1 MSSESLTANGRPTG
15 GSRPLRVLIIED
27 SEDDRDLV
35 LLRLR
40 SAGFDATW
48 KQVASADDLR
58 AALTE
63 PWQLILCDY
72 HMPGFGAPEALAII
86 RGVDPDTPVIIVSG
100 ILGEEAAVVAM
111 KAGAQD
117 FFSKNK
123 LTRLGAAVERE
134 LVDAE
139 TRRARRAAEAE
150 RERLLAELRVAL
162 AVRDEFLIIAS
173 HELRTPLTA
182 MRLQLDSLARA
193 QAQAAARA
201 GAGSG
206 TADARKIGRLDN
218 QLDRVT
224 SMVDRLLDVTKL
236 SSEPLRLVPA
246 RLELGAAVSGVV
258 ERSRDLLE
266 DVGSTVNLEAVDEV
280 TGWWDPVRLDT
291 VITNVLLNA
300 IKFGPGKPITISV
313 QRVGDAAT
321 LTVRDQ
327 GIGMTAEERTDLFR
341 RFARAV
347 PKENYGGFGVGLW
360 IVEQL
365 VRAHGGS
372 VALASEKGRG
382 TTVTVVLPIDH
393 LRPHPGEGA
402 VSDHAPTV
410 V

>member
-1 MSSESLTANGRPTG
+1 MSSESLTANGGPVG
-15 GSRPLRVLIIED
+15 GRPLRVLIVED

-48 KQVASADDLR
+48 RQVSGADDLR
-58 AALTE
+58 AALAE

-86 RGVDPDTPVIIVSG
+86 RSVDLDTPVIIVSG

-182 MRLQLDSLARA
+182 MRLQLDSLTRA
-193 QAQAAARA
+193 QVQAAARA

-206 TADARKIGRLDN
+206 TADARKIGRLDS

-236 SSEPLRLVPA
+236 SSEPLRLVLA
-246 RLELGAAVSGVV
+246 RLDLPAAVTSIV

-266 DVGSTVNLEAVDEV
+266 DVGSAVIFETMDQV

-291 VITNVLLNA
+291 IITNVLSNA
-300 IKFGPGKPITISV
+300 IKFGPGHPITISV

-327 GIGMTAEERTDLFR
+327 GIGMTTDERSDVFQKFT
-341 RFARAV
+341 RAA
-347 PKENYGGFGVGLW
+347 PKENYGGFGLGLW

-372 VALASEKGRG
+372 VALTSEKGRG

-393 LRPHPGEGA
+393 PHRHPGEDASLDPSPA
-402 VSDHAPTV
+402 VA
-410 V
+410 

>member
-1 MSSESLTANGRPTG
+1 MASETLTTNGAPDGR
-15 GSRPLRVLIIED
+15 RPLRVLIIED

-40 SAGFDATW
+40 SAGFDASW
-48 KQVASADDLR
+48 RQVSNADDLR
-58 AALTE
+58 SALLE

-72 HMPGFGAPEALAII
+72 HMPGFGAPEALAIV
-86 RGVDPDTPVIIVSG
+86 RSVDLDTPVIIVSG

-134 LVDAE
+134 LVDAD

-182 MRLQLDSLARA
+182 MRLQLDSLARG
-193 QAQAAARA
+193 QAAAARA
-201 GAGSG
+201 GGNG
-206 TADARKIGRLDN
+206 TADARKIARLDS

-224 SMVDRLLDVTKL
+224 SMVDRLLDVTTL

-246 RLELGAAVSGVV
+246 KLDLAQAVNAVV

-266 DVGSTVNLEAVDEV
+266 DTGSVVSFETMDEV
-280 TGWWDPVRLDT
+280 AGWWDPVRLDT
-291 VITNVLLNA
+291 IITNVLSNA
-300 IKFGPGKPITISV
+300 IKFGPGKPIAV
-313 QRVGDAAT
+313 AVRRKGENAT
-321 LTVRDQ
+321 LSVRDQ
-327 GIGMTAEERTDLFR
+327 GIGMTPEERTSLFQK
-341 RFARAV
+341 FARVA
-347 PKENYGGFGVGLW
+347 PKENYGGFGFGLW

-365 VRAHGGS
+365 VRAHGGT
-372 VALASEKGRG
+372 VTLQSEKGHG
-382 TTVTVVLPIDH
+382 TTVTVALPIDH
-393 LRPHPGEGA
+393 LRPGEGA
-402 VSDHAPTV
+402 VLDRSPDVVSTV
-410 V
+410 P

>member
-1 MSSESLTANGRPTG
+1 MSEGMSGNGAAAARK
-15 GSRPLRVLIIED
+15 PLRVLIVED

-40 SAGFDATW
+40 SAGFEATW
-48 KQVASADDLR
+48 QQVANADDLR
-58 AALTE
+58 AALGQ
-63 PWQLILCDY
+63 PWELILCDY

-86 RGVDPDTPVIIVSG
+86 RSVEPDTPVIIVSG

-134 LVDAE
+134 LIDAE
-139 TRRARRAAEAE
+139 TRRARRIAEAE

-193 QAQAAARA
+193 QVTAAAKSGT
-201 GAGSG
+201 GAG
-206 TADARKIGRLDN
+206 TADARKIARLDS

-224 SMVDRLLDVTKL
+224 SMVDRLLDVTTL

-246 RLELGAAVSGVV
+246 RIDLRDAVTSVV
-258 ERSRDLLE
+258 ERSRDLLDDTASAITFE
-266 DVGSTVNLEAVDEV
+266 TMDEV
-280 TGWWDPVRLDT
+280 SGWWDPVRLDT
-291 VITNVLLNA
+291 IITNVLSNA
-300 IKFGPGKPITISV
+300 IKFGPGKPITVSV

-327 GIGMTAEERTDLFR
+327 GIGMSADERARLFR
-341 RFARAV
+341 KFSRVA
-347 PKENYGGFGVGLW
+347 PKENYGGFGLGLW

-372 VALASEKGRG
+372 VALESEKGQG

-393 LRPHPGEGA
+393 LRPGEGA
-402 VSDHAPTV
+402 VLDRSPAVSAH
-410 V
+410 